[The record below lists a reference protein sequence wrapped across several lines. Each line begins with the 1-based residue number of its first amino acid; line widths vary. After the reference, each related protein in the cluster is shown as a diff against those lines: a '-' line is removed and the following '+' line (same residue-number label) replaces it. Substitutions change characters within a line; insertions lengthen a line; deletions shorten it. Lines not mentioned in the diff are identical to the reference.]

1 MQSPEKSTA
10 FWLVVETQDKPTTV
24 CRKGPAVS
32 EVSYSFVARHKTRA
46 ELDCSLASGFA
57 GGLAREQK
65 ESGPARYLH
74 IVSQEGPGCLQL
86 FYSGATLLGY
96 MTSTEPFVGDRES
109 AAREFQREHS
119 LAFAGDFV
127 RMCGKV
133 YPVCEFPDGE
143 PIVDLAVKSTTG
155 APKKLSATIADDDPL
170 WAELGLD

>member
-24 CRKGPAVS
+24 CRKGPPVS
-32 EVSYSFVARHKTRA
+32 EVSYSFVARYETRA

-57 GGLAREQK
+57 DGLTREQK
-65 ESGPARYLH
+65 ESGPTRYLH

-86 FYSGATLLGY
+86 FYSDATLLGY
-96 MTSTEPFVGDRES
+96 MTSAEPFVGDRES
-109 AAREFQREHS
+109 ATREFQREHS

-133 YPVCEFPDGE
+133 YPVCEFPTAK
-143 PIVDLAVKSTTG
+143 PIAELAAKPSAG
-155 APKKLSATIADDDPL
+155 APEKLSATITDDDPL